1 MILAYILIS
10 MKPGKIEDSVNAI
23 RKIRNIENYAV
34 LAGDYDLIV
43 RAKVEDVEDL
53 HDMTNELHEV
63 PGLLKT
69 TTSIVEKEITLKN
82 N

>member
-1 MILAYILIS
+1 MIT
-10 MKPGKIEDSVNAI
+10 MKPGKIEDPINAI

-43 RAKVEDVEDL
+43 RARVDDVEDL
-53 HDMTNELHEV
+53 HDMTKSLHEV